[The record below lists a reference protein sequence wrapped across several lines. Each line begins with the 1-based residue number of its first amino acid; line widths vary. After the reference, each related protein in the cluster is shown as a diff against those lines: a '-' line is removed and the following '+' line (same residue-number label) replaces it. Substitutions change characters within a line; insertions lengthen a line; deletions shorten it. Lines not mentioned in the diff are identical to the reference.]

1 MVIATRTG
9 VIMKI
14 FAAACTAVFLAG
26 CVTVNAT
33 DVTARVNVQPSDIEA
48 MAIVQARNTYYEQL
62 VAEQDVDGL
71 IALHTEDYAIFRP
84 GKANV
89 EGAEAHRQYWET
101 AFQTMNG
108 LSIDEK
114 TVFFAGPDTII
125 SHDFYETYSDGEQIG
140 GGQSVIVWKKT
151 DGAWLVHWE
160 MFN

>member
-1 MVIATRTG
+1 
-9 VIMKI
+9 MKI
-14 FAAACTAVFLAG
+14 IIGALAALSLTG

-33 DVTARVNVQPSDIEA
+33 DVTAQISTQPSDAEA

-62 VAEQDVDGL
+62 VAEQDVDSL

-84 GKANV
+84 GRANV
-89 EGAEAHRQYWET
+89 EGSSAQREYWET
-101 AFQTMNG
+101 AFETMNG

-125 SHDFYETYSDGEQIG
+125 SHDFYQTYSDGDAIG
-140 GGQSVIVWKKT
+140 GGQSVIVWKKV
-151 DGAWLVHWE
+151 DDAWLVHWE

>member
-1 MVIATRTG
+1 MRRLATAS
-9 VIMKI
+9 
-14 FAAACTAVFLAG
+14 AAIFLASCG
-26 CVTVNAT
+26 TAIVTDAT
-33 DVTARVNVQPSDIEA
+33 DRAALQPNDLDA

-71 IALHTEDYAIFRP
+71 IALHTDDYAIFRP

-89 EGAEAHRQYWET
+89 EGADAHREYWQT
-101 AFQTMNG
+101 AFETMNG

-114 TVFFAGPDTII
+114 TVFFAGPDTIV
-125 SHDFYETYSDGEQIG
+125 SHDFYQTFSDGEQIG
-140 GGQSVIVWKKT
+140 GGQSVIVWKRI

>member
-1 MVIATRTG
+1 MG

-62 VAEQDVDGL
+62 VAVQDVDGL

-89 EGAEAHRQYWET
+89 EGAEAHREYWET

-125 SHDFYETYSDGEQIG
+125 SHDFYETYSDGEPIG

-151 DGAWLVHWE
+151 NGAWLVHWE

>member
-1 MVIATRTG
+1 MRLIAGG
-9 VIMKI
+9 V
-14 FAAACTAVFLAG
+14 LAISLSA

-48 MAIVQARNTYYEQL
+48 MAIVQARNTYYEEL
-62 VAEQDVDGL
+62 VAAQDVDGL
-71 IALHTEDYAIFRP
+71 IALHTDDYAIFRP
-84 GKANV
+84 GRANV
-89 EGAEAHRQYWET
+89 EGAAAHRDYWET
-101 AFQTMNG
+101 AFETMDG

-125 SHDFYETYSDGEQIG
+125 SHDFYQTFSEGDPIA
-140 GGQSVIVWKKT
+140 GGQSVIVWKRV

>member
-1 MVIATRTG
+1 
-9 VIMKI
+9 MKL
-14 FAAACTAVFLAG
+14 FAAALTAFLLAG

-33 DVTARVNVQPSDIEA
+33 DVTTRVNALPSDTEA

-62 VAEQDVDGL
+62 VAQQDVDGL

-84 GKANV
+84 GRANV
-89 EGAEAHRQYWET
+89 EGAAAHRAYWET
-101 AFQTMNG
+101 AFETMNG

-125 SHDFYETYSDGEQIG
+125 SHDFYQTYADGDAIG
-140 GGQSVIVWKKT
+140 GGQSVIVWKKIDDT
-151 DGAWLVHWE
+151 WLVHWE

>member
-1 MVIATRTG
+1 
-9 VIMKI
+9 MKI

>member
-1 MVIATRTG
+1 MRVFIAA
-9 VIMKI
+9 
-14 FAAACTAVFLAG
+14 FAAMLLPA

-33 DVTARVNVQPSDIEA
+33 DVTARVNVQPSDLEA

-101 AFQTMNG
+101 AFETMNG

-125 SHDFYETYSDGEQIG
+125 SHDFYQTFSDGDQIG
-140 GGQSVIVWKKT
+140 GGQSVIVWKKI
-151 DGAWLVHWE
+151 DGVWLVHWE

>member
-1 MVIATRTG
+1 MRVFVAA
-9 VIMKI
+9 
-14 FAAACTAVFLAG
+14 FAAMLLPA

-33 DVTARVNVQPSDIEA
+33 DVTARVNVQPSDLEA

-89 EGAEAHRQYWET
+89 EGAEAHRRYWET
-101 AFQTMNG
+101 AFETMDG

-125 SHDFYETYSDGEQIG
+125 SHDFYQTFSDGDQIG
-140 GGQSVIVWKKT
+140 GGQSVIVWKKI
-151 DGAWLVHWE
+151 DGGVWLVHWE

>member
-1 MVIATRTG
+1 MRLIAGG
-9 VIMKI
+9 V
-14 FAAACTAVFLAG
+14 LAMSLSA

-48 MAIVQARNTYYEQL
+48 MAIVQARNTYYEEL
-62 VAEQDVDGL
+62 VAAQDVDGL
-71 IALHTEDYAIFRP
+71 IALHTDDYAIFRP
-84 GKANV
+84 GRANV
-89 EGAEAHRQYWET
+89 EGAAAHRDYWET
-101 AFQTMNG
+101 AFETMDG

-125 SHDFYETYSDGEQIG
+125 SHDFYQTFSEGDPIG
-140 GGQSVIVWKKT
+140 GGQSVIVWKRV

>member
-1 MVIATRTG
+1 MRLFIAA
-9 VIMKI
+9 
-14 FAAACTAVFLAG
+14 FAVTLLPA

-33 DVTARVNVQPSDIEA
+33 DVTARVNVQPSDLEA

-62 VAEQDVDGL
+62 VAEQDTDGL

-101 AFQTMNG
+101 AFETMNG

-125 SHDFYETYSDGEQIG
+125 SHDFYQTFSDGDQIG
-140 GGQSVIVWKKT
+140 GGQSVIVWKKI
-151 DGAWLVHWE
+151 DGVWLVHWE